1 MPVKPWTT
9 LEDPVRLCAYL
20 SDDEAA
26 AACEARGFR
35 LGEDLDEAEVRMAL
49 QALLLCNHEFV
60 IGVEREI
67 AQGDEGRRLAV
78 TTAILR
84 ETDLASGYYDHG
96 MVRILAGREGIWVE
110 ESVSHWSE

>member
-67 AQGDEGRRLAV
+67 TEGDEGRRLAV